1 MRWKYAVEGKG
12 MRMNDDKR
20 KGMKLIF
27 GKKSSVLKVDMLV
40 VFVVGKHC
48 SLRCM

>member
-12 MRMNDDKR
+12 MRMNDKR
-20 KGMKLIF
+20 KGMKLLF